1 MLFTLDHVGLDRPG
15 ADGSPRAILS
25 NLTGAIPAQGI
36 TCLVGP
42 SGAGKSTL
50 LRLLNRLEEPTRGSI
65 HYRGPDLRTFAPTEL
80 RRRVA
85 LVLQSPVMLPGTVQ
99 QNLEAGLALWA
110 DRPVTT
116 GMATGRSGAGPNSGA
131 PSGHLVGGSTG
142 AGQTHR
148 SWLSRLKAPPTTG
161 YLSDPGAQLER
172 VGLPATYLTK
182 EATTLS
188 GGERQRLALARTLVT
203 EPEVL
208 LLDEV
213 TASLDPESTGLIESI
228 VREWGRPVIMISHSP
243 EQVERMADRVLRLE
257 GGRLREVALV

>member
-1 MLFTLDHVGLDRPG
+1 MLFTLNHVGLDRPG
-15 ADGSPRAILS
+15 PDGAPLRVLS
-25 NLTGAIPAQGI
+25 DLTGSIPAQGI

-50 LRLLNRLEEPTRGSI
+50 LRLLNRLDEPTRGSI
-65 HYRGPDLRTFAPTEL
+65 QYRGQDLRSFAPTEL

-85 LVLQSPVMLPGTVQ
+85 LVLQTPVMLPGTVQ

-110 DRPVTT
+110 DRPVTA
-116 GMATGRSGAGPNSGA
+116 GVATGRFGAGPVSGA
-131 PSGHLVGGSTG
+131 PGQLNGGPTG
-142 AGQTHR
+142 AGPAHR
-148 SWLSRLKAPPTTG
+148 SWLTRLKAPPTTG
-161 YLSDPGAQLER
+161 YLADPGAQLER
-172 VGLPATYLTK
+172 VGLPARYLTK
-182 EATTLS
+182 DATALS

-213 TASLDPESTGLIESI
+213 TASLDPESTRLIESV
-228 VREWGRPVIMISHSP
+228 VREWERPVIMISHSP

>member
-1 MLFTLDHVGLDRPG
+1 MLFTLNHVGLDRPG
-15 ADGSPRAILS
+15 PDGSPRSILTD
-25 NLTGAIPAQGI
+25 LTGEIPEEGI

-65 HYRGPDLRTFAPTEL
+65 QYRGQELQTFAPTDL

-99 QNLEAGLALWA
+99 ENLEAGLALWA
-110 DRPVTT
+110 DRP
-116 GMATGRSGAGPNSGA
+116 A
-131 PSGHLVGGSTG
+131 GGSDLPRRFG
-142 AGQTHR
+142 FA
-148 SWLSRLKAPPTTG
+148 RLKAPPTTG
-161 YLSDPGAQLER
+161 YLADPGAQLER
-172 VGLPATYLTK
+172 VGLPASYLTK
-182 EATTLS
+182 EASALS
-188 GGERQRLALARTLVT
+188 GGERQRLSLARTLVT

-213 TASLDPESTGLIESI
+213 TASLDPESTRLIES
-228 VREWGRPVIMISHSP
+228 VVHEWGRPVIMISHSP

-257 GGRLREVALV
+257 SGRLREVAHV